1 MTDGRKAVVVDYK
14 FGRKEEKFYLRQ
26 VGFYCKTLRQMGY
39 TDVSVYIWY
48 VTLDKIVPVYTES
61 TPVQLQLFD

>member
-1 MTDGRKAVVVDYK
+1 
-14 FGRKEEKFYLRQ
+14 
-26 VGFYCKTLRQMGY
+26 MGY
-39 TDVSVYIWY
+39 TDVSGYIWY